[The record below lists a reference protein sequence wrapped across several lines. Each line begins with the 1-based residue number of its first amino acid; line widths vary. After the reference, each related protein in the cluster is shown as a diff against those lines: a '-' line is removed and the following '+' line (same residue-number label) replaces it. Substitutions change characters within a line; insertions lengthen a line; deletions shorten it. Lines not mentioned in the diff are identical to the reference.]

1 MLRRAQ
7 SSTVSEA
14 TCRGFYCR
22 SPPAADVE
30 MTGYM
35 LLSMVRDDAF
45 FARAPAVAKWLLS
58 QRNALGGFSS
68 TQDTVVA
75 LQALSAYA
83 TLLTSS
89 TDLSVSV
96 SGLGG
101 DAPTWALDF
110 TDANR
115 DILQSRELPG
125 EAVLGGGDITVAASG
140 SGLALVQLAVR
151 YNTFAGEGQAPEY
164 EVSCD
169 WHEAGHVQ
177 VTARCLRSGS
187 GSPCEAMAI
196 IKCGVFTGF
205 SPVQSSLDSVKN
217 DAANP
222 VKRVEVSASERAVF
236 FYATSVGSTTSTA
249 FRFDVTQDF
258 VVEDLQATTN
268 QAYDYYQPNH
278 RGESF
283 TADLIVAPRGSDESR
298 SASGSLRCPAGG
310 TAVLALIVLLLAA
323 RLL

>member
-101 DAPTWALDF
+101 DAPTW
-110 TDANR
+110 R
-115 DILQSRELPG
+115 R
-125 EAVLGGGDITVAASG
+125 
-140 SGLALVQLAVR
+140 R
-151 YNTFAGEGQAPEY
+151 
-164 EVSCD
+164 
-169 WHEAGHVQ
+169 
-177 VTARCLRSGS
+177 
-187 GSPCEAMAI
+187 GSP
-196 IKCGVFTGF
+196 
-205 SPVQSSLDSVKN
+205 
-217 DAANP
+217 
-222 VKRVEVSASERAVF
+222 
-236 FYATSVGSTTSTA
+236 
-249 FRFDVTQDF
+249 
-258 VVEDLQATTN
+258 
-268 QAYDYYQPNH
+268 
-278 RGESF
+278 
-283 TADLIVAPRGSDESR
+283 
-298 SASGSLRCPAGG
+298 
-310 TAVLALIVLLLAA
+310 
-323 RLL
+323 